1 MKKLIIPIALLLAA
15 WCLTGAWY
23 LSQGICAAAPT
34 ERLLQPLN
42 IYFESGKNT
51 IIENEDLRTYLRDL
65 KQFTTTN
72 SNAKVT
78 ITGHTDNQGD
88 ATQNIQLGQQ
98 RADFIRTYL
107 TQQGYNVN
115 LFNTTSNGPNT
126 PIATNDTPEGRAL
139 NRRVEVRLNN
149 N

>member
-23 LSQGICAAAPT
+23 LSQGICAAGPT
-34 ERLLQPLN
+34 ARLLQPLN
-42 IYFESGKNT
+42 VYFESGQNT
-51 IIENEDLRTYLRDL
+51 IIENDDLRSYLSDL
-65 KQFTTTN
+65 KEYTTAN

-88 ATQNIQLGQQ
+88 ATQNIQLGKQ
-98 RADFIRTYL
+98 RADFIRDYL
-107 TQQGYNVN
+107 TQQGYNKDI
-115 LFNTTSNGPNT
+115 FKTTSNGPNT

-139 NRRVEVRLNN
+139 NRRVEVRLESN
-149 N
+149 